1 VTLRR
6 SVLEANEEA
15 GIWVQGSSAV
25 VEDTVVR
32 DTRPYPDKLAT
43 GWGIYIAA
51 DLEEGLRSEATL
63 QRVVVEQSRYV
74 GVAILSSDAS
84 LDGVLVRNTLP
95 RDADG
100 KHGVGLAVA
109 SRGPLRGDV
118 TARGSVVEG
127 SRTAGVFIEGADAT
141 LERVA
146 VRRTLPQAL
155 DGRFGRGIEVHALDA
170 PDGRSGLVI
179 RSSLVEES
187 VDSGL
192 ALFGSVATLEE
203 TTVRGTRSSADG
215 LQGNGVTIVKDPGD
229 SEATLTGVR
238 IEASDGA
245 AVASFGA
252 SVALAR
258 STIECN
264 FIDLN
269 VETESGTAGKI
280 TDGGQNQC
288 GCQGVSIPCR
298 AKSAGLAPPEPLPE
312 AL

>member
-1 VTLRR
+1 MLDGV
-6 SVLEANEEA
+6 
-15 GIWVQGSSAV
+15 
-25 VEDTVVR
+25 VVR
-32 DTRPYPDKLAT
+32 DT
-43 GWGIYIAA
+43 
-51 DLEEGLRSEATL
+51 
-63 QRVVVEQSRYV
+63 
-74 GVAILSSDAS
+74 
-84 LDGVLVRNTLP
+84 LP
-95 RDADG
+95 RDGDG

-118 TARGSVVEG
+118 TTRGSVVEG
-127 SRTAGVFIEGADAT
+127 SRTADVFIKGADAT

-146 VRRTLPQAL
+146 VRRTLPQAS
-155 DGRFGRGIEVHALDA
+155 DGRFGRGIEVHAQ
-170 PDGRSGLVI
+170 DGRSGLVL
-179 RSSLVEES
+179 RSSLVDES
-187 VDSGL
+187 VGSGL
-192 ALFGSVATLEE
+192 ALFGSVAILEE
-203 TTVRGTRSSADG
+203 TTVRGTRSSAEG
-215 LQGNGVTIVKDPGD
+215 LQGSGVTIVTDAGD
-229 SEATLTGVR
+229 SKATLTGVR

-288 GCQGVSIPCR
+288 GCQGVSVPCR